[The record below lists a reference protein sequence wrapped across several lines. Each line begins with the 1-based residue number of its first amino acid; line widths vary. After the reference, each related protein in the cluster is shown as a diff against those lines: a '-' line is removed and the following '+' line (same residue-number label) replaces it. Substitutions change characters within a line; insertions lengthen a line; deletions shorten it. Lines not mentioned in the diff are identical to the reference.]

1 MLWKKI
7 KKIPYKNVGSC
18 IKEVR
23 KKSIVSPWIEDI
35 FSKKKKIN
43 FTSYNNFEIHRLNLK
58 ELGFKKATK
67 LKNV

>member
-23 KKSIVSPWIEDI
+23 KKSIISPWIEDI
-35 FSKKKKIN
+35 FSKKKKLILLV
-43 FTSYNNFEIHRLNLK
+43 TIILK
-58 ELGFKKATK
+58 YID
-67 LKNV
+67 